1 MIMITARMIWDS
13 SYRNKIESRRFEIPF
28 DRFEAGDK
36 RMKEKKKTAIWGKI
50 LKPLCVFFAIM
61 VICQITILQLVKY
74 GIINILVAMIIN
86 SVAIIIIFGSIFF
99 LIKSLLDQIRMVVSG
114 NTVAGGRD
122 SRMLEKTKKLMERED
137 EVGEMVRTI
146 QNSVS
151 SITQILDGIREATG
165 ELESVSND
173 FQAMFKNMTES
184 MEQTGTAVDTIA
196 GNTVSQTNNILDMKE
211 KIGAISV
218 SIDHISGK
226 NKELTMSAENMKVCN
241 HSVKEI
247 MGELIAI
254 SRKSGIEIENV
265 RKQTDL
271 TNQSAQQIR
280 TATEIIAGISNKTN
294 LLALNASIEAAR
306 AGEHGKGFA
315 VVAEEIRTLADQ
327 SRESTEQI
335 NKIVND
341 LIENSNISVA
351 ITEKVSEA
359 FTKQDEKIQ
368 DTEEIFKS
376 LNQEITHVGNA
387 IGEID
392 SEVAGLGVHKNVIES
407 SITSLSASAE
417 ENTNSAKMTIESV
430 EEFRHV
436 VDECNHVT
444 ERIVRVSD
452 ELVGNIRKFSVESLR
467 EHGFFSEK

>member
-1 MIMITARMIWDS
+1 MED
-13 SYRNKIESRRFEIPF
+13 
-28 DRFEAGDK
+28 
-36 RMKEKKKTAIWGKI
+36 KKKTAIWGKI
-50 LKPLCVFFAIM
+50 LKPLCVFLAIM
-61 VICQITILQLVKY
+61 VIGQIIVLQLVKY
-74 GIINILVAMIIN
+74 GIISILVAMIIN
-86 SVAIIIIFGSIFF
+86 SVAITIIFGSIFF
-99 LIKSLLDQIRMVVSG
+99 LIKSMLDQIRMVVSG
-114 NTVAGGRD
+114 NTVAEGQD
-122 SRMLEKTKKLMERED
+122 SRMLEKTRKLVARED
-137 EVGEMVRTI
+137 EVGEMARTI
-146 QNSVS
+146 ENSIS
-151 SITQILDGIREATG
+151 SIAQVLDGIRKATG

-173 FQAMFKNMTES
+173 FQAMFENMTES

-196 GNTVSQTNNILDMKE
+196 GNTVSQTNDILDIKE
-211 KIGAISV
+211 KIEAISV

-226 NKELTMSAENMKVCN
+226 VEELTRSAENMKACN
-241 HSVKEI
+241 HSAKEI
-247 MGELIAI
+247 MEELIVI
-254 SRKSGIEIENV
+254 SQKSGIEIENV

-280 TATEIIAGISNKTN
+280 TATEIIAGISSQTN

-315 VVAEEIRTLADQ
+315 VVAEEIRTLANQ

-341 LIENSNISVA
+341 LIENSNVSVE

-359 FTKQDEKIQ
+359 FAKQNEKIQ

-376 LNQEITHVGNA
+376 LNQEITQVGNV

-392 SEVAGLGVHKNVIES
+392 SEVVDLGAHKNVIES

-417 ENTNSAKMTIESV
+417 ENTDSAKVTIESV

-444 ERIVRVSD
+444 ECIVKVSA
-452 ELVGNIRKFSVESLR
+452 ELVGYIRKFSVGSLR
-467 EHGFFSEK
+467 ERRFYSGK